1 MKDNRIK
8 ANFKLRY
15 NVLIVLVYVMG
26 AILLGRLFFLQIIKG
41 KEYRETSNTR
51 LTRES
56 TIEAARGSIL
66 DRNGKTL
73 ATTKTGYSIEL
84 YKTKIDNQTLNDT
97 ILKMVKVL
105 EQNDDT
111 YVNNFPIT
119 SDYKYTMTSDEEIA
133 KWKEQYKISEKA
145 SAKDCVY
152 RFRDKYEISNTD
164 MKDVLKIIAIR
175 YEISTKGYSSTKS
188 IKIAE
193 NISKTSAI
201 QFNEQN
207 ADFPGINV
215 TTQSIRTYTSGSL
228 ASHIIGYIGKIQE
241 SELEKKLDEG
251 YESNDYLGRTGVEYT
266 LEKYLRGKNGV
277 KQLDMS
283 VDGTIEDEY
292 IETEAVAGD
301 DVTLTID
308 SELQGKT
315 EEIISDAVAS
325 LKKKKKKS
333 TFGAAVVMNVK
344 SGEVL
349 AMASY
354 PNYKPEIF
362 VGGINQKD
370 WNELKSNN
378 ALYDR
383 ASSGAYAPGST
394 FKMVT
399 ATAAL
404 EENKVSQTETVND
417 RGVYP
422 YAHNPVCWYYTEYHR
437 GHGNVNIKQALQ
449 KSCNYFFYEMGRRL
463 GIDTLD
469 KYAQFYGLGQK
480 TGIELSSET
489 AGTLASKEVAA
500 QRKKTWYLSDTLSAA
515 IGQSYNSFSPLQMA
529 RYVSMVANG
538 GNFVNATVV
547 KNIKDA
553 DGNEIPKDEIRK
565 FVNELLGQ
573 NTDSISDL
581 KVSQETLDTVRAGMR
596 LVTSP
601 GGTAYSAFSS
611 FGKSVAGKTG
621 SAQAKATSDGSDI
634 ANGWFVGFTPYKDP
648 EVAVVVILE
657 DGAKD
662 SFAAKTARKIL
673 EAYYNIDTNDNSEKE
688 NTKASSY
695 TETQR

>member
-56 TIEAARGSIL
+56 TIEAARGTIL

-105 EQNDDT
+105 EQNNDT

-119 SDYKYTMTSDEEIA
+119 SDYKYIMTSDEEIA

-164 MKDVLKIIAIR
+164 MNDVLKIIAIR

-241 SELEKKLDEG
+241 NELEKKLDEG

-301 DVTLTID
+301 DLTLTID

-325 LKKKKKKS
+325 LRKTKKKS

-362 VGGINQKD
+362 IGGINQKD
-370 WNELKSNN
+370 WNDLKNNN

-422 YAHNPVCWYYTEYHR
+422 YGHHPVCWYYTEYHR

-469 KYAQFYGLGQK
+469 KYAEFYGLGQK

-500 QRKKTWYLSDTLSAA
+500 QKKKTWYLSDTLSAA

-538 GNFVNATVV
+538 GNFINATVIKSV
-547 KNIKDA
+547 KDA
-553 DGNEIPKDEIRK
+553 DGNEISKDEIRK
-565 FVNELLGQ
+565 YVNELLGQ

-581 KVSQETLDTVRAGMR
+581 KISQETLDTVRAGMR

-601 GGTAYSAFSS
+601 GGSAYSAFSN

-621 SAQAKATSDGSDI
+621 SAQARATSDGSEI
-634 ANGWFVGFTPYKDP
+634 ANGWFVGFTPYKNP

-673 EAYYNIDTNDNSEKE
+673 EAYYNIDTNEDSEQE

-695 TETQR
+695 AETQR

>member
-15 NVLIVLVYVMG
+15 NVLVVLVYVMG

-119 SDYKYTMTSDEEIA
+119 SEYKYTMTSDDEIK

-500 QRKKTWYLSDTLSAA
+500 QKKKTWYLSDTLSAA

-547 KNIKDA
+547 KNIKDV
-553 DGNEIPKDEIRK
+553 DGNEISKDEIRK
-565 FVNELLGQ
+565 SVNELLGQ

-581 KVSQETLDTVRAGMR
+581 KISQETLDTVRAGMR

-621 SAQAKATSDGSDI
+621 SAQAKSTSDGSDI
-634 ANGWFVGFTPYKDP
+634 ANGWFVGFTPYKNP

>member
-66 DRNGKTL
+66 DINGKTL

-241 SELEKKLDEG
+241 NELEKKLDEG

-315 EEIISDAVAS
+315 EEIISDAIAS
-325 LKKKKKKS
+325 LRKTKKKS

-378 ALYDR
+378 TLYDR

-538 GNFVNATVV
+538 GNFINATVV
-547 KNIKDA
+547 KSIKDA

-565 FVNELLGQ
+565 SVNELLGQ

-581 KVSQETLDTVRAGMR
+581 KISQETLDTVRAGMR

-695 TETQR
+695 AETQR

>member
-66 DRNGKTL
+66 DINGKTL

-241 SELEKKLDEG
+241 SELERKLDEG

-277 KQLDMS
+277 KQIDMS

-325 LKKKKKKS
+325 LRKTKKKS

-378 ALYDR
+378 TLYDR

-538 GNFVNATVV
+538 GNFINATVV
-547 KNIKDA
+547 KSIKDA

-565 FVNELLGQ
+565 SVNELLGQ

-581 KVSQETLDTVRAGMR
+581 KISQETLDTVRAGMR

-695 TETQR
+695 AETQR

>member
-66 DRNGKTL
+66 DINGKTL

-241 SELEKKLDEG
+241 SELERKLDEG

-315 EEIISDAVAS
+315 EEIISDAIAS
-325 LKKKKKKS
+325 LRKTKKKS

-378 ALYDR
+378 TLYDR

-538 GNFVNATVV
+538 GNFINATVIKSV
-547 KNIKDA
+547 KDA
-553 DGNEIPKDEIRK
+553 DGNEISKDEIRK
-565 FVNELLGQ
+565 YVNELLGQ

-581 KVSQETLDTVRAGMR
+581 KISQETLDTVRAGMR

-601 GGTAYSAFSS
+601 GGSAYSAFSN

-621 SAQAKATSDGSDI
+621 SAQARATSDGSEI
-634 ANGWFVGFTPYKDP
+634 ANGWFVGFTPYKNP

-695 TETQR
+695 AETQR

>member
-66 DRNGKTL
+66 DINGKTL

-241 SELEKKLDEG
+241 SELERKLDEG

-277 KQLDMS
+277 KQIDMS

-315 EEIISDAVAS
+315 EEIISDAIAS
-325 LKKKKKKS
+325 LRKTKKKS

-378 ALYDR
+378 TLYDR

-538 GNFVNATVV
+538 GNFINATVV
-547 KNIKDA
+547 KSIKDA

-565 FVNELLGQ
+565 SVNELLGQ

-581 KVSQETLDTVRAGMR
+581 KISQETLDTVRAGMR

-695 TETQR
+695 AETQR

>member
-119 SDYKYTMTSDEEIA
+119 SDYKYTMTSDEEMA

-215 TTQSIRTYTSGSL
+215 TTQSIRNYTSGSL

-241 SELEKKLDEG
+241 SELERKLDEG

-325 LKKKKKKS
+325 LRKTKKKS

-378 ALYDR
+378 TLYDR

-538 GNFVNATVV
+538 GNFINATVV
-547 KNIKDA
+547 KSIKDA

-565 FVNELLGQ
+565 SVNELLGQ

-581 KVSQETLDTVRAGMR
+581 KISQETLDTVRAGMR

-695 TETQR
+695 AETQR

>member
-354 PNYKPEIF
+354 PNYEPEIF

-538 GNFVNATVV
+538 GNFINATVV
-547 KNIKDA
+547 KSIKDA

-565 FVNELLGQ
+565 SVNELLGQ

-581 KVSQETLDTVRAGMR
+581 KISQETLDTVRAGMR

-695 TETQR
+695 AETQR

>member
-241 SELEKKLDEG
+241 SELERKLDEG

-301 DVTLTID
+301 DVTLTVD

-325 LKKKKKKS
+325 LRKTKKKS

-565 FVNELLGQ
+565 SVNELLGQ

-648 EVAVVVILE
+648 EVTVVVILE

>member
-8 ANFKLRY
+8 ANLKLRY

-105 EQNDDT
+105 EQNEDT

-119 SDYKYTMTSDEEIA
+119 SEYKYTMTSDDEIK

-164 MKDVLKIIAIR
+164 MNDVLKIIAIR

-251 YESNDYLGRTGVEYT
+251 YESNDYLGRTGIEYT

-325 LKKKKKKS
+325 LKKKNKKS

-344 SGEVL
+344 SGEIL

-354 PNYKPEIF
+354 PNYKPELF
-362 VGGINQKD
+362 VGGISQDD

-489 AGTLASKEVAA
+489 AGTLASKEVAE
-500 QRKKTWYLSDTLSAA
+500 QKKKTWYLSDTLSAA

-538 GNFVNATVV
+538 GNFINATVV
-547 KNIKDA
+547 KSIKDA

-565 FVNELLGQ
+565 YVNELLGQ

-581 KVSQETLDTVRAGMR
+581 KISQETLDTVRAGMR

-611 FGKSVAGKTG
+611 FSKSVAGKTG
-621 SAQAKATSDGSDI
+621 SAQAKATSDGSEI
-634 ANGWFVGFTPYKDP
+634 ANGWFVGFTPYKNP

-673 EAYYNIDTNDNSEKE
+673 EAYYDIDTDDNSEQE

-695 TETQR
+695 VETQR

>member
-241 SELEKKLDEG
+241 SELERKLDEG

-325 LKKKKKKS
+325 LRKTKKKS

-378 ALYDR
+378 TLYDR

-538 GNFVNATVV
+538 GNFINATVV
-547 KNIKDA
+547 KSIKDA

-565 FVNELLGQ
+565 SVNELLGQ

-581 KVSQETLDTVRAGMR
+581 KISQETLDTVRAGMR

-673 EAYYNIDTNDNSEKE
+673 EAYYNIDTNEDSEQE

-695 TETQR
+695 AETQR

>member
-66 DRNGKTL
+66 DINGKTL

-164 MKDVLKIIAIR
+164 MNDVLKIIAIR

-241 SELEKKLDEG
+241 SELERKLDEG

-325 LKKKKKKS
+325 LRKTKKKS

-378 ALYDR
+378 TLYDR

-538 GNFVNATVV
+538 GNFINATVV
-547 KNIKDA
+547 KSIKDA

-565 FVNELLGQ
+565 SVNELLGQ

-581 KVSQETLDTVRAGMR
+581 KISQETLDTVRAGMR

-695 TETQR
+695 AETQR

>member
-333 TFGAAVVMNVK
+333 TFGAAVVMNAK

-565 FVNELLGQ
+565 SVNELLGQ

-648 EVAVVVILE
+648 EVTVVVILE

>member
-399 ATAAL
+399 STAAL

-565 FVNELLGQ
+565 SVNELLGQ

>member
-66 DRNGKTL
+66 DINGKTL

-241 SELEKKLDEG
+241 SELERKLDEG

-315 EEIISDAVAS
+315 EEIISDAIAS
-325 LKKKKKKS
+325 LRKTKKKS

-378 ALYDR
+378 TLYDR

-538 GNFVNATVV
+538 GNFINATVV
-547 KNIKDA
+547 KSIKDA

-565 FVNELLGQ
+565 SVNELLGQ

-581 KVSQETLDTVRAGMR
+581 KISQETLDTVRAGMR

-673 EAYYNIDTNDNSEKE
+673 EAYYKIDTNDNSEKE

-695 TETQR
+695 AETQR